1 MMRRLTI
8 AKWILVGVAAGGV
21 VWLAVRPRAP
31 KPVKMGESAPGFTL
45 PRVPSG
51 KLSLSQFKGQV
62 VVLNFWAT
70 WCPPCVMETPSLE
83 KFATEMKTQGV
94 TVIGVSVDKNGQQ
107 LNRFIKDYHLSY
119 PIARDPSAALANRY
133 GTYKLPETYIIDR
146 NGLVAEK
153 IISNTNWID
162 PRMIM
167 FVKSLTG
174 VKTQA
179 SR

>member
-31 KPVKMGESAPGFTL
+31 QPVKMGESAPGFTL
-45 PRVPSG
+45 PQVPSG

-83 KFATEMKTQGV
+83 QFAREMKSDGV
-94 TVIGVSVDKNGQQ
+94 TVIGVSVDKDGQA
-107 LNRFIKDYHLSY
+107 LDKFIKLYHLSY
-119 PIARDPSAALANRY
+119 PIVRDPSAGLAHRY
-133 GTYKLPETYIIDR
+133 GTYKLPETYIIGRD
-146 NGLVAEK
+146 GHVAEK
-153 IISNTNWID
+153 IISNTNWTD
-162 PRMIM
+162 PRMIA

-174 VKTQA
+174 AKTQA